1 MYRKRRAKD
10 SVIVAVGSMASVIV
24 LNYNSTWRCSAS
36 GLCESKDVAVA
47 TGAAVFE
54 VDLSLRLAF
63 VVAFTLCGDDPVLHR
78 KHRTCVP
85 ECSVSNGCTQYPLT
99 VNSKL
104 FGDCCSVR
112 EKCDRFQPS
121 LVV

>member
-1 MYRKRRAKD
+1 M
-10 SVIVAVGSMASVIV
+10 
-24 LNYNSTWRCSAS
+24 
-36 GLCESKDVAVA
+36 AVA
-47 TGAAVFE
+47 TDAAVFE
-54 VDLSLRLAF
+54 VDLVLRMAF
-63 VVAFTLCGDDPVLHR
+63 VVAFTLWWRRPVLHR

-85 ECSVSNGCTQYPLT
+85 ECSVSNGCTQCPLT

-104 FGDCCSVR
+104 FGGCCSVY